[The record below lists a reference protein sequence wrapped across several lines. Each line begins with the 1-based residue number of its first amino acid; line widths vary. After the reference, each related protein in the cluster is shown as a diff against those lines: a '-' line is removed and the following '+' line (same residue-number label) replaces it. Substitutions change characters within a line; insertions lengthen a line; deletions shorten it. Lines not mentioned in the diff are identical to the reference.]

1 MAEWVSHLIVADRVW
16 EKLSWLKK
24 HEFCVGNI
32 APDCNIPNEDWTVF
46 TPSRQVTHWMG
57 SGRKDASDCDR
68 FCQEYIIGRLSYIKS
83 DEELSFL
90 FGYYAHL
97 ITDAELQRTIRD
109 PQRVAAAWKRAK
121 EYPEIASAS
130 EGMEET
136 WDNFKKFFPSRK
148 ERSKDYFVIEREYL
162 DSHPES
168 GYFTEIKDLEE
179 FPDYI
184 DYLPKGAI
192 GTKVKIMYYM
202 PTLEE
207 GQYPFV
213 AFSRDEYM
221 SFLDRAVMLAIDS
234 IEDAKNIIDIQR

>member
-1 MAEWVSHLIVADRVW
+1 MQQKSQIPGTDDKTTIQALIKGLTPGPTASHL
-16 EKLSWLKK
+16 
-24 HEFCVGNI
+24 
-32 APDCNIPNEDWTVF
+32 T
-46 TPSRQVTHWMG
+46 
-57 SGRKDASDCDR
+57 RKEPQS
-68 FCQEYIIGRLSYIKS
+68 IGELFDELEQYIKS

-192 GTKVKIMYYM
+192 GAKVNIMYYM

-234 IEDAKNIIDIQR
+234 IEDAKNIIDRQR